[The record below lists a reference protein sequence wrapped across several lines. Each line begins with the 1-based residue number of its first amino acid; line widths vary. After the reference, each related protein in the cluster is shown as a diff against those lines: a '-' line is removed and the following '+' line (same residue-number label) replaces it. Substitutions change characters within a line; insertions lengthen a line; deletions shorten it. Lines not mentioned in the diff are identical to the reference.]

1 MWDWGLRQIARLPAW
16 AMWTFGVFLFWPC
29 IVVPRWRLFL
39 ALGLLTATGLSV
51 ARWYYGVE
59 DLTWGT
65 IAALS
70 TIHVWFPLV
79 ILGPISLPY
88 ALFAALVLL
97 AVVRYQRRGEHSKGE
112 LGAAPDPDAM
122 DFAVK
127 CRGDDDGQ

>member
-1 MWDWGLRQIARLPAW
+1 MWDWGLRQIERLPAW

-39 ALGLLTATGLSV
+39 GLSV
-51 ARWYYGVE
+51 LTAAGLSAARWYYSVDE
-59 DLTWGT
+59 LSWGT

-88 ALFAALVLL
+88 TLSTALVLL
-97 AVVRYQRRGEHSKGE
+97 AVDWYQRRGERPE
-112 LGAAPDPDAM
+112 AEPGAAPDPARDI
-122 DFAVK
+122 
-127 CRGDDDGQ
+127 GSGSS